1 MRIPVF
7 YYLVAN
13 VYIIIVSVGEA
24 LPGAA
29 GPRQLLQEEG
39 EGWTGGEAEEACG
52 TKKTGRR
59 SFISC

>member
-1 MRIPVF
+1 M
-7 YYLVAN
+7 
-13 VYIIIVSVGEA
+13 IVSAGEA

-39 EGWTGGEAEEACG
+39 EGGAGREAEKACR